1 MLNIHKDLRSMSNL
15 AIFYFYFYFYIFKSS
30 QLKNVDKNFIKY
42 NKYQNIF
49 DAYDFFQVLERQ
61 NKCVLNFSRM
71 FHMIGRVTSNFSLKN
86 KSIKNIETIDLSNYK
101 KKINQNYDEG
111 NDEEELYNDTDDRST
126 FSSDNMQVSSL
137 KCNCKKIGI

>member
-1 MLNIHKDLRSMSNL
+1 MSNL
-15 AIFYFYFYFYIFKSS
+15 VSFYFYFYFYIFISS
-30 QLKNVDKNFIKY
+30 RLKNVDKNLLKY

-49 DAYDFFQVLERQ
+49 DAYDFFRVLERQ

-71 FHMIGRVTSNFSLKN
+71 FHMIGRVTSNFIFKN
-86 KSIKNIETIDLSNYK
+86 KSIKTIDHKN
-101 KKINQNYDEG
+101 KIDQNYDEV

-126 FSSDNMQVSSL
+126 FSYDNMQVSSL